1 MNNDSH
7 RRNPHRRRQ
16 TIGQAEIHEG
26 CKELHPVP
34 ATADAAKPA
43 SQSLNNNPCPVSKLM
58 KNFTF
63 IFALAVLAR
72 GQDALSLKEAVR
84 QSMARSKV
92 IQASGAAR
100 DAASARVTEAKG
112 GLLPKVNYS
121 ESWARSDNP
130 VFVFSSL
137 LAQRQFS
144 ESNFGVAS
152 LNRPGFFNNF
162 QSLVTGDQP
171 LYDAGKTRR
180 AVRTAKLGEDLSCED
195 TRRSQ
200 LEVIAQVV
208 RFYYDTQ
215 LGAEEV
221 NVTAQAMRSAE
232 ADLERS
238 EARRASGMATD
249 ADVLSI
255 RVHLA
260 GVREE
265 QIRRSADL
273 EVARAAM
280 NDAIGLPLD
289 SVHSLTTPLAPL
301 PVAPAELSGYE
312 KNAVD
317 GRPEARQTR
326 LAAEIA
332 GVQAADARSNYLPQ
346 VTLHGAFEADRQRIA
361 SRGGGNWLVSIG
373 LRWNLFNGGSDK
385 ARITESEATTR
396 RAAAEQAR
404 AESAIRLQIRQAWA
418 NLKAAQQRIASAQ
431 ASVEEARESLRISQ
445 NRFAAGLSTVTDLLR
460 TETAFLEAQ
469 TRYLAAVHDQRI
481 AAAMLELAAGTLN
494 PDSEVLN

>member
-1 MNNDSH
+1 M
-7 RRNPHRRRQ
+7 
-16 TIGQAEIHEG
+16 
-26 CKELHPVP
+26 K
-34 ATADAAKPA
+34 
-43 SQSLNNNPCPVSKLM
+43 KL
-58 KNFTF
+58 TF

-72 GQDALSLKEAVR
+72 GQDPFSLKEAVR

-92 IQASGAAR
+92 IEASRAAR

-144 ESNFGVAS
+144 ESNFGLAS
-152 LNRPGFFNNF
+152 LNRPGFLNNF
-162 QSLVTGDQP
+162 QSLVTADQP
-171 LYDAGKTRR
+171 LYEAGKTRR
-180 AVRTAKLGEDLSCED
+180 AVRTAQLGEDLSCED
-195 TRRSQ
+195 SRRSR

-221 NVTAQAMRSAE
+221 KVTAQAMRSAE

-289 SVHSLTTPLAPL
+289 SAHSLTTTRSLRSRPSTICVSRRRELDGFDRSPLEPLQRRRGQGEDRGERSHDAPCRRGAGSGGIGNPPAGSSGMGEFEGRATENCIHASVRGRSPGKSSHFSKPL
-301 PVAPAELSGYE
+301 CRGTEHCDRSAPDRNRIDRNTDALSG
-312 KNAVD
+312 
-317 GRPEARQTR
+317 RCT
-326 LAAEIA
+326 
-332 GVQAADARSNYLPQ
+332 
-346 VTLHGAFEADRQRIA
+346 
-361 SRGGGNWLVSIG
+361 
-373 LRWNLFNGGSDK
+373 
-385 ARITESEATTR
+385 
-396 RAAAEQAR
+396 
-404 AESAIRLQIRQAWA
+404 
-418 NLKAAQQRIASAQ
+418 
-431 ASVEEARESLRISQ
+431 
-445 NRFAAGLSTVTDLLR
+445 
-460 TETAFLEAQ
+460 
-469 TRYLAAVHDQRI
+469 
-481 AAAMLELAAGTLN
+481 
-494 PDSEVLN
+494 

>member
-1 MNNDSH
+1 
-7 RRNPHRRRQ
+7 
-16 TIGQAEIHEG
+16 
-26 CKELHPVP
+26 
-34 ATADAAKPA
+34 
-43 SQSLNNNPCPVSKLM
+43 M
-58 KNFTF
+58 KTLAL
-63 IFALAVLAR
+63 ILALASFAR
-72 GQDALSLKEAVR
+72 GQDAISLKEAVR

-92 IQASGAAR
+92 IEASGASR
-100 DAASARVTEAKG
+100 DAARARVAAAKG
-112 GLLPKVNYS
+112 GFLPRVNYV
-121 ESWARSDNP
+121 ESWTRSDNP

-137 LAQRQFS
+137 LTQRQFS
-144 ESNFGVAS
+144 ESNFNVES
-152 LNRPGFFNNF
+152 LNRPEFLDNF
-162 QSLVTGDQP
+162 QSLVTGDQL

-180 AVRTAKLGEDLSCED
+180 AVRTAKLGEDLSSED
-195 TRRSQ
+195 SRRSR
-200 LEVIAQVV
+200 LEVIVQVV
-208 RFYYDTQ
+208 RFYYDAQ
-215 LGAEEV
+215 LRAAEV
-221 NVTAQAMRSAE
+221 NVTEQAMRSAE

-260 GVREE
+260 GVRED

-301 PVAPAELSGYE
+301 PVAHPELSGYE

-332 GVQAADARSNYLPQ
+332 RVQVNDAHSNYLPQ
-346 VTLHGAFEADRQRIA
+346 LTLHGAFEGDRQRFA
-361 SRGGGNWLVSIG
+361 SRGGENWLVSIG
-373 LRWNLFNGGSDK
+373 LHWNLFNGGADRAK
-385 ARITESEATTR
+385 IAESEATTR
-396 RAAAEQAR
+396 RTAAEQSR
-404 AESAIRLQIRQAWA
+404 TESGIRLQVRQAWST
-418 NLKAAQQRIASAQ
+418 LKAAQQRIESAQ
-431 ASVEEARESLRISQ
+431 ASVAEAQESLRISQ

-460 TETAFLEAQ
+460 TETALLETQ

-481 AAAMLELAAGTLN
+481 AAVMLEFAAGTLN
-494 PDSEVLN
+494 PDSGVLN

>member
-1 MNNDSH
+1 
-7 RRNPHRRRQ
+7 
-16 TIGQAEIHEG
+16 
-26 CKELHPVP
+26 
-34 ATADAAKPA
+34 
-43 SQSLNNNPCPVSKLM
+43 M
-58 KNFTF
+58 KMLAF
-63 IFALAVLAR
+63 IFVLAVFAR
-72 GQDALSLKEAVR
+72 GQDAISLEEAVR

-92 IQASGAAR
+92 IEASGASR
-100 DAASARVTEAKG
+100 DAASARVAEAKSG
-112 GLLPKVNYS
+112 FLPKVNYS
-121 ESWARSDNP
+121 ESWTGSENP

-137 LAQRQFS
+137 LTQRQFS

-152 LNRPGFFNNF
+152 LNRPDFLNNF

-171 LYDAGKTRR
+171 LYDAGKTKR
-180 AVRTAKLGEDLSCED
+180 AVRTAKLGEDVSRED
-195 TRRSQ
+195 GRRSQ

-208 RFYYDTQ
+208 RFYWDTQ

-280 NDAIGLPLD
+280 NDAIGLPMD
-289 SVHSLTTPLAPL
+289 SAHSLTTPLAPL
-301 PVAPAELSGYE
+301 PIAQTELSGYE

-317 GRPEARQTR
+317 GRPEARQAR
-326 LAAEIA
+326 RAAEIA
-332 GVQAADARSNYLPQ
+332 GVQAADARNNYLPQ
-346 VTLHGAFEADRQRIA
+346 VTLHGAFEADRQRFA
-361 SRGGGNWLVSIG
+361 YRGGENWLVSID
-373 LRWNLFNGGSDK
+373 LRWNLFNGGADK
-385 ARITESEATTR
+385 AKIAESEAMTR

-404 AESAIRLQIRQAWA
+404 TESGIRLQVRQAWA
-418 NLKAAQQRIASAQ
+418 NLKAAQQRIEFAQ
-431 ASVEEARESLRISQ
+431 ASVAEAQESLRISQ
-445 NRFAAGLSTVTDLLR
+445 NRFAAGVCSQNQIRPRKDGLS
-460 TETAFLEAQ
+460 
-469 TRYLAAVHDQRI
+469 
-481 AAAMLELAAGTLN
+481 N
-494 PDSEVLN
+494 

>member
-1 MNNDSH
+1 M
-7 RRNPHRRRQ
+7 
-16 TIGQAEIHEG
+16 
-26 CKELHPVP
+26 K
-34 ATADAAKPA
+34 
-43 SQSLNNNPCPVSKLM
+43 KLT
-58 KNFTF
+58 FT
-63 IFALAVLAR
+63 FALAVLAH
-72 GQDALSLKEAVR
+72 GQDAISLKEAVR
-84 QSMARSKV
+84 QSMTRSKV
-92 IQASGAAR
+92 IEASGAAR
-100 DAASARVTEAKG
+100 DAACARVTEAKG

-121 ESWARSDNP
+121 ESWVRGDNP

-137 LAQRQFS
+137 LTERQFS
-144 ESNFGVAS
+144 ESNFGVAR
-152 LNRPGFFNNF
+152 LNRPDFLNNF

-171 LYDAGKTRR
+171 LYDAGKTKR
-180 AVRTAKLGEDLSCED
+180 AVRTAKLGEDLSRED
-195 TRRSQ
+195 SRRSQ
-200 LEVIAQVV
+200 FEVIAQVV
-208 RFYYDTQ
+208 QFYFDTQ

-221 NVTAQAMRSAE
+221 NVTTQAMRSAE

-260 GVREE
+260 AVREE

-301 PVAPAELSGYE
+301 PVAQIELSAYE

-317 GRPEARQTR
+317 GRPEARQAR

-346 VTLHGAFEADRQRIA
+346 VILHGAFEADRQRFA
-361 SRGGGNWLVSIG
+361 SRGGENWLVAIG
-373 LRWNLFNGGSDK
+373 LRWNLFNGGADK
-385 ARITESEATTR
+385 ARIAESEAILR
-396 RAAAEQAR
+396 RTAAERVR
-404 AESAIRLQIRQAWA
+404 AESGIRLQVRQAWA
-418 NLKAAQQRIASAQ
+418 NLKAAQQRIESAQ
-431 ASVEEARESLRISQ
+431 ASVAEARESLRISQ
-445 NRFAAGLSTVTDLLR
+445 DRFAAGLSTVTDLLR
-460 TETAFLEAQ
+460 TETALLETQ

-481 AAAMLELAAGTLN
+481 AATMLEFAAGTLS
-494 PDSEVLN
+494 PYSEVLN

>member
-1 MNNDSH
+1 M
-7 RRNPHRRRQ
+7 
-16 TIGQAEIHEG
+16 
-26 CKELHPVP
+26 KEL
-34 ATADAAKPA
+34 
-43 SQSLNNNPCPVSKLM
+43 
-58 KNFTF
+58 TF
-63 IFALAVLAR
+63 IFAVAILAR
-72 GQDALSLKEAVR
+72 GQDAISLKEAVR
-84 QSMARSKV
+84 QAMTRSKV
-92 IQASGAAR
+92 IAASGASK

-112 GLLPKVNYS
+112 GLSPKVNYS
-121 ESWARSDNP
+121 ESWTRSDNP

-137 LAQRQFS
+137 LTQRQFS
-144 ESNFGVAS
+144 ESNFGIAS
-152 LNRPGFFNNF
+152 LNRPDFLNNF
-162 QSLVTGDQP
+162 QSLVTADQP
-171 LYDAGKTRR
+171 LYDAGKTKR
-180 AVRTAKLGEDLSCED
+180 AVRTADLGRDLSRED
-195 TRRSQ
+195 SRRSQ

-215 LGAEEV
+215 LGAEQIK
-221 NVTAQAMRSAE
+221 VTAQAMRSAE

-273 EVARAAM
+273 EVTRAAM

-301 PVAPAELSGYE
+301 PVAQTELSGYE

-332 GVQAADARSNYLPQ
+332 GVQAADAHSNYLPQ
-346 VTLHGAFEADRQRIA
+346 VTLHGAFEADRQRFVY
-361 SRGGGNWLVSIG
+361 RGGANWLISIG
-373 LRWNLFNGGSDK
+373 LRWNLFNGGADK
-385 ARITESEATTR
+385 AKIAESEAALRRTT
-396 RAAAEQAR
+396 AEQAR
-404 AESAIRLQIRQAWA
+404 AESGIRLQVRQAWA
-418 NLKAAQQRIASAQ
+418 SLKAAQQRIESAQ
-431 ASVEEARESLRISQ
+431 ASVAEAQESLRISQ

-460 TETAFLEAQ
+460 TETALLETQ

-481 AAAMLELAAGTLN
+481 AAAMLEFAAGTLS
-494 PDSEVLN
+494 PDSEVLD

>member
-1 MNNDSH
+1 M
-7 RRNPHRRRQ
+7 
-16 TIGQAEIHEG
+16 
-26 CKELHPVP
+26 K
-34 ATADAAKPA
+34 
-43 SQSLNNNPCPVSKLM
+43 KL
-58 KNFTF
+58 
-63 IFALAVLAR
+63 ALILGLAILAR
-72 GQDALSLKEAVR
+72 GQDAISLKEAVH
-84 QSMARSKV
+84 QAMERSHV
-92 IQASGAAR
+92 IEASGASN

-112 GLLPKVNYS
+112 GFLPKVNYS
-121 ESWARSDNP
+121 ESWVRSDNP

-137 LAQRQFS
+137 LSQQQFT
-144 ESNFGVAS
+144 ETNFGIAS
-152 LNRPGFFNNF
+152 LNRPDFLNNF
-162 QSLVTGDQP
+162 QSLVTADQP
-171 LYDAGKTRR
+171 LYDAGRTKR
-180 AVRTAKLGEDLSCED
+180 AVRTAELGGDLSRED
-195 TRRSQ
+195 TRHNR

-215 LGAEEV
+215 LGLEQV
-221 NVTAQAMRSAE
+221 KVTTQAMRSAE

-238 EARRASGMATD
+238 EARRANGMATD

-260 GVREE
+260 AVREE

-301 PVAPAELSGYE
+301 PVAQTELSGYE

-332 GVQAADARSNYLPQ
+332 GVQVVDARSNYLPQ
-346 VTLHGAFEADRQRIA
+346 VTLHGAFEADRQRFVY
-361 SRGGGNWLVSIG
+361 RGGANWLVSIG
-373 LRWNLFNGGSDK
+373 LRWNLFNGGADK
-385 ARITESEATTR
+385 AKIAESEATVR
-396 RAAAEQAR
+396 RTTAEQAR
-404 AESAIRLQIRQAWA
+404 AESGIRLQVRQAWA
-418 NLKAAQQRIASAQ
+418 NLKAAQQRIESAQ
-431 ASVEEARESLRISQ
+431 ASVAEAQESLRISQ

-460 TETAFLEAQ
+460 TETALLETQ

-481 AAAMLELAAGTLN
+481 AAAMLEFAAGTLS

>member
-1 MNNDSH
+1 MKAML
-7 RRNPHRRRQ
+7 
-16 TIGQAEIHEG
+16 TLL
-26 CKELHPVP
+26 K
-34 ATADAAKPA
+34 
-43 SQSLNNNPCPVSKLM
+43 KL
-58 KNFTF
+58 TF
-63 IFALAVLAR
+63 IFALSALAC
-72 GQDALSLKEAVR
+72 GQDAISLKEAVR
-84 QSMARSKV
+84 QSMTRSKV
-92 IQASGAAR
+92 IEASGAATE
-100 DAASARVTEAKG
+100 AASARVTGAKG

-137 LAQRQFS
+137 LTQREFGQ
-144 ESNFGVAS
+144 SNFDLGA
-152 LNRPGFFNNF
+152 LNQPGFLNNF
-162 QSLVTGDQP
+162 QSLLTADQP

-180 AVRTAKLGEDLSCED
+180 AVRAAKLGEDLSRED
-195 TRRSQ
+195 RRRSQ

-208 RFYYDTQ
+208 RFYWDTQ

-221 NVTAQAMRSAE
+221 NVTLQALRSAQ

-260 GVREE
+260 GVREQ

-289 SVHSLTTPLAPL
+289 SIHSLTTPLAPL
-301 PVAPAELSGYE
+301 AAAEPDLSRYE
-312 KNAVD
+312 KNSVEN
-317 GRPEARQTR
+317 RPEARQTG
-326 LAAEIA
+326 LTAAIA
-332 GVQAADARSNYLPQ
+332 RVQASEARSSYLPQ
-346 VTLHGAFEADRQRIA
+346 VTLHGAFQADRQRFA
-361 SRGGGNWLVSIG
+361 DRGGANWLVSIG
-373 LRWNLFNGGSDK
+373 LRWNLFNGGADK
-385 ARITESEATTR
+385 ARIAESQAAIRQAEAQ
-396 RAAAEQAR
+396 QAR
-404 AESAIRLQIRQAWA
+404 AESGSRLEVRQAWA
-418 NLKAAQQRIASAQ
+418 NLKAAQQRIESAQ
-431 ASVEEARESLRISQ
+431 ASVAEAQESLRISQ
-445 NRFAAGLSTVTDLLR
+445 NRFSVGLNTVTDLLR
-460 TETAFLEAQ
+460 TETALLETQ

>member
-1 MNNDSH
+1 MPQWRPDQTFYPSH
-7 RRNPHRRRQ
+7 
-16 TIGQAEIHEG
+16 
-26 CKELHPVP
+26 K
-34 ATADAAKPA
+34 TAMQVWLSPTGASSVLKP
-43 SQSLNNNPCPVSKLM
+43 M
-58 KNFTF
+58 KQLTF
-63 IFALAVLAR
+63 IFALAVFAR
-72 GQDALSLKEAVR
+72 GQDAMSLKEAVR

-92 IQASGAAR
+92 IEASGASR

-112 GLLPKVNYS
+112 GLFPRVNYS

-137 LAQRQFS
+137 LTQRQFS

-152 LNRPGFFNNF
+152 LNRPGFLNNL

-180 AVRTAKLGEDLSCED
+180 AVRTAKIGEDLSRED
-195 TRRSQ
+195 RRHSQ

-221 NVTAQAMRSAE
+221 KVTAQALRSAE

-238 EARRASGMATD
+238 EARRASGMVTD

-280 NDAIGLPLD
+280 NNAIGLPLD
-289 SVHSLTTPLAPL
+289 SVHSLTTPLSPL
-301 PVAPAELSGYE
+301 PVAQTELSGYE
-312 KNAVD
+312 KNAVA

-373 LRWNLFNGGSDK
+373 LRWNLFNGGADK
-385 ARITESEATTR
+385 AKIAESEATTR

-404 AESAIRLQIRQAWA
+404 AESAIRLQVRQAWA
-418 NLKAAQQRIASAQ
+418 NLKAAQRRIASAQ

-460 TETAFLEAQ
+460 TETALLETQ

-481 AAAMLELAAGTLN
+481 AAAMLEFAAGTLS

>member
-1 MNNDSH
+1 MNPSEKLLENSDFH
-7 RRNPHRRRQ
+7 
-16 TIGQAEIHEG
+16 
-26 CKELHPVP
+26 
-34 ATADAAKPA
+34 A
-43 SQSLNNNPCPVSKLM
+43 SLVSKLM
-58 KNFTF
+58 KKLTLL
-63 IFALAVLAR
+63 FALAVFAR
-72 GQDALSLKEAVR
+72 GQDAMSLQEAVR

-92 IQASGAAR
+92 IEAFRAAG
-100 DAASARVTEAKG
+100 DAASARVTEAKASF
-112 GLLPKVNYS
+112 LPKVNYS
-121 ESWARSDNP
+121 ESWTRSDNP

-137 LAQRQFS
+137 LTQRQFS
-144 ESNFGVAS
+144 ESNFDVTS
-152 LNRPGFFNNF
+152 LNQPDFLNNF

-171 LYDAGKTRR
+171 LYDAGKTKR
-180 AVRTAKLGEDLSCED
+180 AVRSATLGEDLSREGR
-195 TRRSQ
+195 RRSQ

-208 RFYYDTQ
+208 RFYWNTQ

-221 NVTAQAMRSAE
+221 NVTSQAMRSAE

-265 QIRRSADL
+265 RIRRSADL

-289 SVHSLTTPLAPL
+289 SIHSLTTPLAPL
-301 PVAPAELSGYE
+301 PIAQTELSSYE
-312 KNAVD
+312 QNAVD
-317 GRPEARQTR
+317 SRPEARQTR

-332 GVQAADARSNYLPQ
+332 VVQAADAHSNYLPQ
-346 VTLHGAFEADRQRIA
+346 ITLHGVFEADRQRFA
-361 SRGGGNWLVSIG
+361 YRGGGNWLVSIG
-373 LRWNLFNGGSDK
+373 LYWNVFNGGADK
-385 ARITESEATTR
+385 AKIAETEGTKRRTT
-396 RAAAEQAR
+396 AEQAR
-404 AESAIRLQIRQAWA
+404 TESGVRLQVRQAWA
-418 NLKAAQQRIASAQ
+418 NLKAAQQRIESAQ
-431 ASVEEARESLRISQ
+431 ASVAEAQESLRISQ

-460 TETAFLEAQ
+460 TETALLETK

-481 AAAMLELAAGTLN
+481 AAAMLEFAAGMLN

>member
-1 MNNDSH
+1 M
-7 RRNPHRRRQ
+7 
-16 TIGQAEIHEG
+16 
-26 CKELHPVP
+26 K
-34 ATADAAKPA
+34 
-43 SQSLNNNPCPVSKLM
+43 KL
-58 KNFTF
+58 TF
-63 IFALAVLAR
+63 IFALAVFAR
-72 GQDALSLKEAVR
+72 GQDAISLKEAVR
-84 QSMARSKV
+84 QSMVRSKV
-92 IQASGAAR
+92 IEASDASR

-137 LAQRQFS
+137 LTQRQFS
-144 ESNFGVAS
+144 ESNFDVAS
-152 LNRPGFFNNF
+152 LNRPGFLNNF

-171 LYDAGKTRR
+171 LYDAGKTKR
-180 AVRTAKLGEDLSCED
+180 AGRTAKLGEDLSRED
-195 TRRSQ
+195 GRRGQ

-289 SVHSLTTPLAPL
+289 SVHSLTTHLAPL
-301 PVAPAELSGYE
+301 PVAQTELSGYE
-312 KNAVD
+312 KNAVA
-317 GRPEARQTR
+317 GRPEARQAR
-326 LAAEIA
+326 LAAEVA

-346 VTLHGAFEADRQRIA
+346 VTLSGAFEADRQRFA
-361 SRGGGNWLVSIG
+361 YRGGGNWLVSIG
-373 LRWNLFNGGSDK
+373 LRWNLFNGGADK
-385 ARITESEATTR
+385 AKIAESEATTR
-396 RAAAEQAR
+396 RTAAEQAR
-404 AESAIRLQIRQAWA
+404 VESGIRLQVRQAWA
-418 NLKAAQQRIASAQ
+418 NLKAAQQRIESAQ
-431 ASVEEARESLRISQ
+431 ASVAEAQESLRISQ

-460 TETAFLEAQ
+460 TETALLETQ

-481 AAAMLELAAGTLN
+481 AAVMLEFASGTLS